1 MRNLLYILLSAI
13 ILFSC
18 RNNGS
23 EDLRSRFVSDS
34 LELSEARGSDMA
46 LYGVYA
52 DRRDSDTARALRSAV
67 IFLTR
72 LDTAFH
78 SPLTGEM
85 REWVATRSLASGDNQ
100 AAMRYLRAACRD
112 YIAVAS
118 DSDISRTGLAI
129 AELYLA
135 QNRLDSAFF
144 FASQAAEKAR
154 STNDI
159 DRRISGLRVM
169 GIVFGAAGASR
180 RANDCFQQCVDLARS
195 TPDSV
200 RRIQSLV
207 NSSALGFLAD
217 GKTDR
222 ALFLLEESVRLS
234 GGYAEAPSRVLL
246 NIAGVDVEAGD
257 LPAARRYVSLASA
270 RPMTTDE
277 RAQWH
282 KVTARILIESDSSA
296 AAITHI
302 EKALAIYDSV
312 ANAAKAMEM
321 HAALATLYYDAGDNS
336 LALAHSRSLR
346 SLQLDE
352 NRDAML
358 ARLYSFVAD
367 HDRRQTH
374 REVDGEKRHWLI
386 LCFVIGAAT
395 AALLALAF
403 FFLLRRRF
411 SRRLQ
416 LASDDFNR
424 RLHNTSEMTNLR
436 KETAIRSAIAILEKH
451 RGTDE
456 VDEVLKLLND
466 SGDSRTE
473 RELATYIPYLD
484 SDRYRRFLKDHPNL
498 TPNES
503 RIVIFVALH
512 ISTKQIS
519 ELTGQS
525 VSAINMAKL
534 RLRRK
539 LGITNS
545 NISLT
550 EYINSCH
557 LDK

>member
-34 LELSEARGSDMA
+34 LALSKAHGSDMA

-52 DRRDSDTARALRSAV
+52 DRREGDTARALRSAV
-67 IFLTR
+67 LFLSQ

-78 SPLTGEM
+78 STLTGSM
-85 REWVATRSLASGDNQ
+85 RRWVAKRFLASGDNPTATHYLK
-100 AAMRYLRAACRD
+100 AAFRD
-112 YIAVAS
+112 YISLAS
-118 DSDISRTGLAI
+118 DSDISHTGLAI

-144 FASQAAEKAR
+144 YASQAADRAR
-154 STNDI
+154 SINDI
-159 DRRISGLRVM
+159 DHRISSLRVM
-169 GIVFGAAGASR
+169 GIVFSAAGATR

-195 TPDSV
+195 TPDSL
-200 RRIQSLV
+200 RLIRSLV

-217 GKTDR
+217 GKPDR
-222 ALFLLEESVRLS
+222 ALFLLEESVKLS
-234 GGYAEAPSRVLL
+234 GGQTKAPPRVLM
-246 NIAGVDVEAGD
+246 NIAGVNIEGGD
-257 LPAARRYVSLASA
+257 LAAARHYTSLASSM
-270 RPMTTDE
+270 PMTADE

-282 KVTARILIESDSSA
+282 KVMARMLIESDSSA
-296 AAITHI
+296 AAISHI
-302 EKALAIYDSV
+302 EKALALYDSTT
-312 ANAAKAMEM
+312 NAAKAIEM
-321 HAALATLYYDAGDNS
+321 HAALASLFYDAGDN
-336 LALAHSRSLR
+336 LRALAHSRSMR
-346 SLQLDE
+346 ELQLDE

-358 ARLYSFVAD
+358 ASLYSVVAD
-367 HDRRQTH
+367 YDNRQTR
-374 REVDGEKRHWLI
+374 REVARENRNWLTICLAIGAGVAVLLTLI
-386 LCFVIGAAT
+386 LYV
-395 AALLALAF
+395 
-403 FFLLRRRF
+403 LLRRKFR
-411 SRRLQ
+411 RRLQ
-416 LASDDFNR
+416 LASDDFDR

-436 KETAIRSAIAILEKH
+436 KETAIRSAISILEKH